1 MAAVI
6 RMKIEW
12 ERSSR
17 LEKVLSTQIQYL
29 ANKLVLDGSTSELE
43 HARSEASDS
52 TRDPKAML

>member
-1 MAAVI
+1 MI